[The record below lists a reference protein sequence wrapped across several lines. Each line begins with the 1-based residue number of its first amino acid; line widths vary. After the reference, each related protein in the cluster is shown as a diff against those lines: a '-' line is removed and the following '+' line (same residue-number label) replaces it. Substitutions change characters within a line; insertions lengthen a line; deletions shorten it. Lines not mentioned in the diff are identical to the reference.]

1 MLTDLLGPRPPM
13 GVRPQGLEALAV
25 EGRRLLN
32 APGLNPDSHHGV
44 LAALRRADLEVP
56 DTRASTLRQLD
67 HPVVAPLLR
76 FKQLAHL
83 FQTNGWAWSDEWV
96 SEGRFRPSY
105 QPAGSDTGRWSS
117 NGGGALSFPAQ
128 IRHAV
133 VAAEGWTLWLAAL
146 AQPEPRVLAGRSGHG
161 EGRGGR

>member
-25 EGRRLLN
+25 EVRRLLN
-32 APGLNPDSHHGV
+32 APGLNPDSHHEV

-76 FKQLAHL
+76 FKQLR
-83 FQTNGWAWSDEWV
+83 
-96 SEGRFRPSY
+96 SEEHTSELQSLMRISY
-105 QPAGSDTGRWSS
+105 
-117 NGGGALSFPAQ
+117 
-128 IRHAV
+128 AV
-133 VAAEGWTLWLAAL
+133 FCLKKK
-146 AQPEPRVLAGRSGHG
+146 
-161 EGRGGR
+161 